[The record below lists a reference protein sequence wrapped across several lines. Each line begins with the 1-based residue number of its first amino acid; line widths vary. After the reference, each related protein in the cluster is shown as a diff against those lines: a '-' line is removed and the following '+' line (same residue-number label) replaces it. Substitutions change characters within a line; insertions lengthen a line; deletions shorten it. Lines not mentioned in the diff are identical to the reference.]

1 MTAEVDRYVFVTG
14 PRQLREATEHLQT
27 PAPGR
32 VVVDIAFTGIC
43 GTDVHGYTD
52 GHMLPPAVFGHEWT
66 GTISAIGDRVADL
79 EAGLQVGQRVVGAVG
94 PSCGRCSQCVAGHT
108 RNCDTVFAEANGV
121 DADAPAHGAFATRVH
136 VSARRVLPV
145 PDEIS
150 DVEAALVEPATVTFH
165 AVRRVGAEPGAVVAV
180 QGAGPI
186 GLLTAQHARND
197 GAGLVIISEPSAA
210 RRDVAT
216 GLGFTDV
223 VDPGQLHAVL
233 HERTG
238 GLGADVVYECTGVA
252 SLLQPA
258 AELVRRGGVLGLLG
272 YPLQES
278 TVSYADWQSRELTI
292 VGSLAYNHEDFLAS
306 IRAIQGRRLDVAAL
320 HTGTVGLSKLHD
332 ILEELD
338 TGRSPHMKVLV
349 DPRQDR

>member
-1 MTAEVDRYVFVTG
+1 MAAAVDRYVFVKG
-14 PRQLREATEHLQT
+14 PRQLREATEPRQA

-66 GTISAIGDRVADL
+66 GTISAIGDGV
-79 EAGLQVGQRVVGAVG
+79 AGLHVGQRVVGAVG
-94 PSCGRCSQCVAGHT
+94 PSCGRCGQCVAGHT

-121 DADAPAHGAFATRVH
+121 DADAPAHGAFAARVH

-150 DVEAALVEPATVTFH
+150 DVEAALVEPTTVTFH
-165 AVRRVGAEPGAVVAV
+165 AVRRVGAEPGAIVAV

-197 GAGLVIISEPSAA
+197 GAGMVIISEPSAA
-210 RRDVAT
+210 RRDVAS

-223 VDPGQLHAVL
+223 VDSGQLNAVL
-233 HERTG
+233 RERTS
-238 GLGADVVYECTGVA
+238 GLGADVVYECTGVP
-252 SLLQPA
+252 SLLQPS

-272 YPLQES
+272 YPLKES
-278 TVSYADWQSRELTI
+278 TISYADWQSRELTI
-292 VGSLAYNHEDFLAS
+292 VGSLAYNHEDFLGS
-306 IRAIQGRRLDVAAL
+306 MRAIQGRRLDVAAL
-320 HTGTVGLSKLHD
+320 HTGTVGVSKLQD

-338 TGRSPHMKVLV
+338 AGRSSHMKVLV
-349 DPRQDR
+349 DPRQDE